1 MGLSMKNQIQKNTLV
16 SCRKWVAGIGIMM
29 ALAGCSSTHK
39 TFNRG
44 PYLAYGLGQNAAY
57 VPIEPYIAAENI
69 RRSLVCN
76 ARRTKP
82 FMRHDLQEER
92 FIITNAILPGS
103 QTPYEIIVAWSF
115 TGTLLR
121 VTAKDPVPAVISTIS
136 DYAKQGANCAA
147 VAVRKT

>member
-1 MGLSMKNQIQKNTLV
+1 
-16 SCRKWVAGIGIMM
+16 MM

-92 FIITNAILPGS
+92 FIITNAVLPGS